1 VPEGRLSDP
10 LSGRAEI
17 TDLMRAAGFVFVA
30 LDLDGL
36 RSGGMN
42 SLLQLGPTRRAL
54 GFATLDLDR
63 QERQGLPEVV
73 YGPGKLPEEIKA
85 IVLARA
91 LRGPGA
97 GDARRPGHRR
107 RRGRSRC

>member
-42 SLLQLGPTRRAL
+42 SLLQLGPTRRA
-54 GFATLDLDR
+54 G
-63 QERQGLPEVV
+63 
-73 YGPGKLPEEIKA
+73 
-85 IVLARA
+85 
-91 LRGPGA
+91 
-97 GDARRPGHRR
+97 
-107 RRGRSRC
+107 